1 MKLETKHP
9 PLLTFSLASLTDIV
23 LLLLI
28 FFLLASTYIIQPGV
42 KVELPTSVTAQVV
55 EEKSIVVSVTKEGTV
70 WVNEEKSSVEG
81 MGALLRRLI
90 ISGGAQTVIF
100 RADRNIPFQ
109 LVVQVMD
116 RIRAAGGEKILIATV
131 TEEE

>member
-70 WVNEEKSSVEG
+70 WVNEERSSVEG
-81 MGALLRRLI
+81 MGAILRRLI

-109 LVVQVMD
+109 LAVQVMD

>member
-70 WVNEEKSSVEG
+70 WVNEERSSVEG

-109 LVVQVMD
+109 LAVQVMD